1 MAQQPLKRVLV
12 TGGAGYIGSHIV
24 LTLLL
29 TRQYKVLSIDNYH
42 NSFPTALKR
51 ATQIATEA
59 LPADA
64 TEQDRDSTV
73 VESFTGNLN
82 LRADVEKVF
91 ASGPL
96 WGVIHVAALKAVGE
110 SSELPLDY
118 YATNVGA
125 TIQLLQIMQEHGCH
139 SIVYSSSATVY
150 GTPPLVPI
158 PETTPL
164 KAESVYGRTKVMC
177 ETILS
182 DLCNAYPDKWRAI
195 SLRYFN
201 PAGAHTSGL
210 MGEDPRGKPGNLLPL
225 LSQIAIGKYADSP
238 LKVFGN
244 DYPTP
249 DGTCVR
255 DYIHILDLARGHL
268 LALEALSD
276 ERAPGSTISP
286 DVFPKEG
293 GKYKAYN
300 LGKGH
305 GQSVLSMIAAM
316 HKASGFEYKYEIIGR
331 RVGDVP
337 DLTADPALARKEL
350 GFSAPLELEQMCED
364 LWRWQSMNPNGYG
377 EQ

>member
-1 MAQQPLKRVLV
+1 MPQQPLKRVLV

-24 LTLLL
+24 LILLL
-29 TRQYKVLSIDNYH
+29 TRQYKVLSIDNSH
-42 NSFPTALKR
+42 NSFPEALKR
-51 ATQIATEA
+51 ATEIATEA

-64 TEQDRDSTV
+64 TEQDRDSAV
-73 VESFTGNLN
+73 VEAFSGD
-82 LRADVEKVF
+82 LRSRENVEKVF
-91 ASGPL
+91 AGSPV

-110 SSELPLDY
+110 SSEIPLDY
-118 YATNVGA
+118 YAVNVGA
-125 TIQLLQIMQEHGCH
+125 TIQLLQIMAEHGCYNM
-139 SIVYSSSATVY
+139 VYSSSATVY
-150 GTPPLVPI
+150 GTPPVVPI

-182 DLCNAYPDKWRAI
+182 DVCTSYPDKWRAI

-201 PAGAHTSGL
+201 PAGAHTSGR

-225 LSQIAIGKYADSP
+225 LSQIAIGKFKDDP

-276 ERAPGSTISP
+276 ERAPGSKISP
-286 DVFPKEG
+286 DIFPKQG
-293 GKYKAYN
+293 GKFKAYN
-300 LGKGH
+300 LGKGR
-305 GQSVLSMIAAM
+305 GQSVLSMIEAM
-316 HKASGFEYKYEIIGR
+316 RKASGFNYQYEIIGR

-350 GFSAPLELEQMCED
+350 GFDAPLELDTMCED
-364 LWRWQSMNPNGYG
+364 LWRWQSMNPDGYG
-377 EQ
+377 Q